1 MKKFFSLVLALVM
14 ALSLTTIA
22 WGAYTGTGT
31 ADDPYVVGTTDDLT
45 DVLSVAADGSVIKLT
60 ADIARSTGGLITVNG
75 MALTFDLGGKTLSR
89 DVSSIFYVIN
99 GGKLTV
105 KNGTLTCTCTDNAAI
120 YSDGNGTD
128 ANSITLDGVTL
139 NSKYMGVYHNG
150 TSYGANVTINNSA
163 IVDTYAEGA
172 GVFLSGQ
179 ATWANKNALTIT
191 NSNISGA
198 TAVEV
203 KQSDATVTNSTL
215 TSTYTGTAS
224 LSSNGNGMCAVGY
237 ALALTN
243 NATDATAGT
252 VTVNSGTFKGAVGI
266 KDSATTNEVGNATGA
281 TIAVKGG
288 TFTDDVISYLAS
300 GSVYKDG
307 VVTTQT
313 TVPTTG
319 TTSTGSVTTGS
330 VTAAKAKLYRLATA
344 GGSMT
349 ELGAVTEI
357 KLTSVAGKID
367 ANVPKYVPNIYSLDG
382 NLYIQVAKAAA
393 DYALKNNGTYIYLF
407 DIPQTTTD
415 AAIAAYATSV
425 VMDKLVTPADTDID
439 CGDCIKGGAL
449 ASYYVSGTNFY
460 YTDGLTWAYFNGEF
474 VKYDATTKVV
484 FQDHTWD
491 ATSIKVKATDVKG
504 TKVPVTIECKD
515 CEKTF
520 SIVGAKAFD
529 NTWVKGV
536 NYTTT
541 PAVDA
546 YGQYYIVL
554 SNAST
559 GTVVAPSTDKTVQS
573 AQTFDAGIAMY
584 VGMSVMAA
592 AGGAVVLKKRED

>member
-1 MKKFFSLVLALVM
+1 LKEKETMKKFFSLVLALVM
-14 ALSLTTIA
+14 ALSLTTAA
-22 WGAYTGTGT
+22 WGASMNPCTGTCAHEAAIGDT
-31 ADDPYVVGTTDDLT
+31 HYDTVEEA
-45 DVLSVAADGSVIKLT
+45 VAAATAGQTVKMLTNATVENTLVVNGITLDGNGKTLT
-60 ADIARSTGGLITVNG
+60 ADA
-75 MALTFDLGGKTLSR
+75 ALGGMDEVGTENDNMATIWSTVGCTIKNLTIEGGWKGIIIQGTATQDTLLENVTIVKSAR
-89 DVSSIFYVIN
+89 GINFNFASSPLTVSTA
-99 GGKLTV
+99 GLTV
-105 KNGTLTCTCTDNAAI
+105 KNSTISGWCGIKTDGDVVFENTTFVENESDRGSGLNPRNEMTLTNCTFAAGTELTNEDLPDTDVI
-120 YSDGNGTD
+120 
-128 ANSITLDGVTL
+128 
-139 NSKYMGVYHNG
+139 
-150 TSYGANVTINNSA
+150 TINGG
-163 IVDTYAEGA
+163 TYACDFVDEGA
-172 GVFLSGQ
+172 G
-179 ATWANKNALTIT
+179 K
-191 NSNISGA
+191 
-198 TAVEV
+198 
-203 KQSDATVTNSTL
+203 
-215 TSTYTGTAS
+215 
-224 LSSNGNGMCAVGY
+224 
-237 ALALTN
+237 
-243 NATDATAGT
+243 
-252 VTVNSGTFKGAVGI
+252 GTFSVVA
-266 KDSATTNEVGNATGA
+266 
-281 TIAVKGG
+281 G
-288 TFTDDVISYLAS
+288 TFTDDVVSYLAS

-307 VVTTQT
+307 VVTKQG
-313 TVPTTG
+313 TVSTTG
-319 TTSTGSVTTGS
+319 TTSTGSVTTGT

-407 DIPQTTTD
+407 DIPQATTD

-425 VMDKLVTPADTDID
+425 VMDKLVAPADTDID
-439 CGDCIKGGAL
+439 CGDCIKGGKL
-449 ASYYVSGTNFY
+449 APYYVSGTNFY
-460 YTDGLTWAYFNGEF
+460 YTDGYTWAYFNGEF
-474 VKYDATTKVV
+474 VKYDATTKVA

-504 TKVPVTIECKD
+504 TKVPVTIECEN

-520 SIVGAKAFD
+520 SIVGATKFD

-554 SNAST
+554 TSATSANT
-559 GTVVAPSTDKTVQS
+559 TVVAPSTDKTVTS

-592 AGGAVVLKKRED
+592 AGSVVVFKKRED